1 MKDKVLKLFGKYKK
15 WVYVAAAVILILL
28 ICLIFHS
35 CKKEKAEPEINVPV
49 YSFDTS
55 FETRKQ
61 ADNDLKKQGI
71 IIKDRPFQKIT
82 KTEAEGDKIAE
93 DFAAENHADYIV
105 KEKNDIPQIIENTE
119 PENKDKSRAENKPEE
134 TKIYTNNYYAVS
146 QEKKH
151 DIKAGIAV
159 IDNHADAV
167 LTYRNRDVSYSLYT
181 DGNKDKIIKGAAVQV
196 TIAKW

>member
-1 MKDKVLKLFGKYKK
+1 MKDKALELFGKYKK
-15 WVYVAAAVILILL
+15 WFYITAAVILILV
-28 ICLIFHS
+28 ICLVFHF
-35 CKKEKAEPEINVPV
+35 CKKQEKEPEIHVPV

-71 IIKDRPFQKIT
+71 VIKDRPFQKIT
-82 KTEAEGDKIAE
+82 RTEAEGDKIAE
-93 DFAAENHADYIV
+93 DFEAENHADYIV
-105 KEKNDIPQIIENTE
+105 KEKNDIPQIIENIE

-159 IDNHADAV
+159 IDDKANAV

-181 DGNKDKIIKGAAVQV
+181 DGNQDKIIKGAAIQV
-196 TIAKW
+196 TLAKW

>member
-1 MKDKVLKLFGKYKK
+1 MKDKALELFSKYKK
-15 WVYVAAAVILILL
+15 WFYIAAAVILILL
-28 ICLIFHS
+28 IFLIFHS
-35 CKKEKAEPEINVPV
+35 CKKEKTEPEINVPV

-71 IIKDRPFQKIT
+71 VIKDRPFQKIT

-93 DFAAENHADYIV
+93 NFAAENHADYIV

-119 PENKDKSRAENKPEE
+119 PENKEKNRAENKPEE

-181 DGNKDKIIKGAAVQV
+181 DGNQDKIIKGAAVQV